1 MPSLKG
7 NDWIDWF
14 RYAKEDKEEAID
26 RFSHRK
32 WREACYHSQQ
42 AIEKLLKA
50 LAIKVGIFAPTYDI
64 VGLLKLI
71 EEKYEVEILGVTI
84 NEEPLRELTIHY
96 YASRYPDASRRFKI
110 KYDECTAKR
119 CIEMMKKIWKEV
131 EKLCQNLE

>member
-50 LAIKVGIFAPTYDI
+50 YLTSINVRTGKTHDI
-64 VGLLKLI
+64 AFLLNLCVEKDRDFESLPI
-71 EEKYEVEILGVTI
+71 EELSKLTFYAVEI
-84 NEEPLRELTIHY
+84 
-96 YASRYPDASRRFKI
+96 RYPDEFYFPSVEEAENAI
-110 KYDECTAKR
+110 KLVEEVKNFVV
-119 CIEMMKKIWKEV
+119 KKLKEKGY
-131 EKLCQNLE
+131 KL